1 MLHCNKIAILCGLPT
16 DNNNKNNRRINQ
28 KKKKGNNKTEV
39 QPLKKH
45 LEMAAACWENRRA
58 EKKAK
63 FKDDLTSRKVN
74 DSKMES

>member
-1 MLHCNKIAILCGLPT
+1 V
-16 DNNNKNNRRINQ
+16 NQ
-28 KKKKGNNKTEV
+28 PKKKKGNNETEV